1 MSSTAEQKQRR
12 RIVLAGSGLLTDAL
26 LAKLAALPDD
36 FQQPATR
43 LPDADSLQDPTAVS
57 AALAGA
63 DALFVELPAE
73 PADPDCL
80 TRSQTAAVNLIAGAR
95 DGGVSHVICC
105 TAASPLRIL
114 GVSARRMDAW
124 AQAEPL
130 WRDSGLPVTYLVLPV
145 LYQALL
151 QDCLRPRRIGGH
163 ACLAI
168 PCGGE
173 PIDMMDADDIA
184 EIVLNC
190 LQLGNGCYGRCLP
203 LSAGKITVQ
212 QLVEIL
218 SRELGVHV
226 IDQKI
231 TCEQLRSR
239 GDAASIDLGNAFE
252 FVLRVDQQLKR
263 SVAERYL
270 EPRRPVDF
278 ADWCARNREQLLAA
292 LERP

>member
-1 MSSTAEQKQRR
+1 ASLSTMSSTAEQKQRR

-130 WRDSGLPVTYLVLPV
+130 WRDSGLPVTYLVLP
-145 LYQALL
+145 
-151 QDCLRPRRIGGH
+151 
-163 ACLAI
+163 
-168 PCGGE
+168 